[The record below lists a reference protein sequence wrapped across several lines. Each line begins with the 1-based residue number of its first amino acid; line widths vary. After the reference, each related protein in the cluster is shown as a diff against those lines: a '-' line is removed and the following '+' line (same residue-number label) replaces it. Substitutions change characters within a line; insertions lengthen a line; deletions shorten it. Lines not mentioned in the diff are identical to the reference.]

1 MRLGFDLDGII
12 IKNNLAILRL
22 IDLIED
28 PEKRREVSKYYYKQ
42 QDILLDPLKFLLE
55 EDELYIITSRNR
67 IYREETEALVKKYFP
82 SAKLIILD
90 HVEPHLLLDLKD
102 WYKKQAELK
111 AKVIKKEGIEVY
123 FEDIPQVVRYLR
135 NLCPNTKIICFGD
148 HIE

>member
-1 MRLGFDLDGII
+1 MKLGFDLDGVI

-28 PEKRREVSKYYYKQ
+28 PKKRKEISKYYYKQ

-67 IYREETEALVKKYFP
+67 IYKEETESIVKKYFP
-82 SAKLIILD
+82 LAKLIILN

-111 AKVIKKEGIEVY
+111 AKVIKELGIEVY
-123 FEDIPQVVRYLR
+123 FEDRPQVVRYLR
-135 NLCPNTKIICFGD
+135 DLCPNTKIICFGD

>member
-1 MRLGFDLDGII
+1 MKLGFDLDGVI

-28 PEKRREVSKYYYKQ
+28 PKKRKEISKYYYKQ

-67 IYREETEALVKKYFP
+67 IYKEETESIVKKYFP
-82 SAKLIILD
+82 SAKLIILN

-111 AKVIKKEGIEVY
+111 AKVIKELGIEVY
-123 FEDIPQVVRYLR
+123 FEDRPQVVRYLR
-135 NLCPNTKIICFGD
+135 DLCPNTKIICFGD

>member
-1 MRLGFDLDGII
+1 MKLGFDLDGVI

-28 PEKRREVSKYYYKQ
+28 PKKRKEISKYYYKQ

-67 IYREETEALVKKYFP
+67 IYKEETESIVKKYFP
-82 SAKLIILD
+82 LAKLIILN

-111 AKVIKKEGIEVY
+111 AKVIKELGIEVY
-123 FEDIPQVVRYLR
+123 FEDRPQVVRYLR